1 MGLIAFIDSVFRDQ
15 AIADSPHAFDD
26 EYAFSVIQHDEGIN
40 MRMPVF
46 EYEAWMMLLSF
57 PLNMLTRLLVLLAS
71 SCTGI
76 VRGRR
81 TLEFWLQLCLM
92 MLQVC
97 PAVWWLRGWLCFLVL
112 EGLGQFRLIF

>member
-46 EYEAWMMLLSF
+46 EYEA
-57 PLNMLTRLLVLLAS
+57 
-71 SCTGI
+71 
-76 VRGRR
+76 
-81 TLEFWLQLCLM
+81 
-92 MLQVC
+92 
-97 PAVWWLRGWLCFLVL
+97 
-112 EGLGQFRLIF
+112 